1 MKKNSKK
8 RKNNDNKTI
17 VIVVVALALIALI
30 GGTYAWLTIIKTG
43 KKVNTI
49 VAGTLKMDLDDSTSK
64 GIEILDAVPTT
75 DETGMTGPSYS
86 FTLENTGNIIADYK
100 IALKSQPLAYLNQE
114 GLKEMPTNRIKYN
127 IKKTVKQKTGEDRNS
142 DNDTIISSSNEG
154 IIGYLNITD
163 ELDAGSLEPNRY
175 IEYTLTL
182 WIDKDASFEEMENT
196 AYIGKIN
203 LYAEQQGIE

>member
-8 RKNNDNKTI
+8 KKNNNKSIILI
-17 VIVVVALALIALI
+17 VIALVLIAII
-30 GGTYAWLTIIKTG
+30 GGTYAWLTITKTG

-49 VAGTLKMDLDDSTSK
+49 VAGTLRMDLDDRTSE

-75 DETGMTGPSYS
+75 DDTGKSGPSYS
-86 FTLENTGNIIADYK
+86 FTLENTGSIIADYTV
-100 IALKSQPLAYLNQE
+100 LLESQPLDSLNQE

-142 DNDTIISSSNEG
+142 DNDTVISSDNEG
-154 IIGYLNITD
+154 VISFLSSTD
-163 ELDAGSLEPNRY
+163 GLDAGSLEPNQY

-196 AYIGKIN
+196 AYIGKIK